1 MGKLHDWAGCGH
13 EYKADELFFAQSR
26 MKCHAISKLAHA
38 GLLVDRTSPM
48 IAMTESLNLNWSRS
62 CMELPITI
70 TNLLN

>member
-38 GLLVDRTSPM
+38 GLLVDKDPTYDCNNN
-48 IAMTESLNLNWSRS
+48 IAQP
-62 CMELPITI
+62 ELVQVLHGVTY
-70 TNLLN
+70 NYN